1 MSFGFSIG
9 DFIAVIELVKK
20 IRKEFVDAPSQFK
33 DVFDEVRRL
42 SIVLQDIEVILPEPN
57 LYTQQSA
64 ELKEITDGCV
74 RVLENLQ
81 RTLNKYGELRSDPKL
96 HAFSPFW

>member
-9 DFIAVIELVKK
+9 DFIVVIELVKK

-33 DVFDEVRRL
+33 DVFDEVRSL

-57 LYTQQSA
+57 LYTQ
-64 ELKEITDGCV
+64 
-74 RVLENLQ
+74 
-81 RTLNKYGELRSDPKL
+81 
-96 HAFSPFW
+96 